1 MNQQPILEVKDLR
14 TSFYTERG
22 KVTALHGINFQLR
35 EGEILGIVG
44 ESGCGKSVTSQSILR
59 LYDEKYTAEY
69 EGEINFQGENLLKL
83 PMDQMQEIRGNDI
96 SMIFQDPL
104 SSLNPVYTIGFQI
117 SESLILH
124 QKLSKK
130 EANEKVIE
138 LLRLTGISAPE
149 KRVNQYPH
157 ELSGGMRQRVM
168 IAMALA
174 CKPRVLIADEPTT
187 ALDVTIQAQI
197 LDLLLQLKDEYNM
210 SVMFITH
217 DLGVVAEIC
226 TRVVVMYLGQIVE
239 EADVQS
245 LFSKPLHPYTK
256 GLMKSMPAID
266 GERSEKLF
274 VIEGAVPSLNNIPKG
289 CRFAPRCPYADEVC
303 MEKPPELTV
312 HNDNQKVR
320 CWHYDK
326 IMREEENQNDNTIKA
341 K

>member
-274 VIEGAVPSLNNIPKG
+274 VIEGAVPSLTNIPKG

-326 IMREEENQNDNTIKA
+326 IMREEENQYDNTIKA